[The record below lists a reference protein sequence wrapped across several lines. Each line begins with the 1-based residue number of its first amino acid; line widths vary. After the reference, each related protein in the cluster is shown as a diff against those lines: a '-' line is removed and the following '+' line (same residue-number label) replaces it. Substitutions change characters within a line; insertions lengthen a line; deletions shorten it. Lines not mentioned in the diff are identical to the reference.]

1 MHDSNG
7 DADIENRLV
16 DPEKGVR
23 GKEKSGFMERVTL
36 KLTLPYVKE
45 IDNGNLL
52 YDSVNLNWG
61 SVTARRGGK
70 GKEGS
75 GKEI

>member
-1 MHDSNG
+1 
-7 DADIENRLV
+7 
-16 DPEKGVR
+16 
-23 GKEKSGFMERVTL
+23 MERVTL